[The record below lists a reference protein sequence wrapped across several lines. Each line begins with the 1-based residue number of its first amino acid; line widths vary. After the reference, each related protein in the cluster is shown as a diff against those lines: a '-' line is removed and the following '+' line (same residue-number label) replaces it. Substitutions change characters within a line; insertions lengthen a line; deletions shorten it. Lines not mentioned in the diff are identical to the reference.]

1 MYLRKLYEKLLQI
14 GVVNYLARQ
23 VIDVS
28 FLNGLNRV
36 CGLVDAF
43 SNAIRGSH
51 DDVTEYLLT
60 LHPRRLFWGMKD
72 ACEAGVEMDNK
83 DLVEKICA
91 LYRRDYRGESVFVKL
106 AGFGSK
112 NAVEFLYRN
121 RHNDTELINKT
132 FGKAARFG
140 NTAVVEFLL
149 DTGRD
154 IFDKAM
160 ECAASSGYGKPATSI
175 SCTTRNSHL
184 GKQAY
189 VHSHKRAIYLWA
201 SCCLRTNIFRKVDLS
216 RLSTAKRMLLEFL
229 RRDPSLL
236 SKTIDKAYIKVV
248 TRSNSKSLK
257 LLYGTKR
264 VFPEAI

>member
-1 MYLRKLYEKLLQI
+1 
-14 GVVNYLARQ
+14 ARQ

-72 ACEAGVEMDNK
+72 ACEAAVEMDNK

-175 SCTTRNSHL
+175 FLYNKKLASRKAGIRAFT
-184 GKQAY
+184 QANDIS
-189 VHSHKRAIYLWA
+189 VG
-201 SCCLRTNIFRKVDLS
+201 
-216 RLSTAKRMLLEFL
+216 
-229 RRDPSLL
+229 
-236 SKTIDKAYIKVV
+236 
-248 TRSNSKSLK
+248 K
-257 LLYGTKR
+257 LLFENEYIPESRSEPPINSQTDASG
-264 VFPEAI
+264 VFAS